1 MARCLLI
8 AAGMLI
14 TLGLFLVAESL
25 ESGTGGLSSQLKTSR
40 QIRLAADP
48 SLKYASQDSPYMR
61 SER

>member
-1 MARCLLI
+1 MARILLI

-14 TLGLFLVAESL
+14 PFGLFLVAENL
-25 ESGTGGLSSQLKTSR
+25 DPRTGGLSSQFKTSR
-40 QIRLAADP
+40 QLRLAADP

>member
-25 ESGTGGLSSQLKTSR
+25 ESGTGDLSSQLKTSR